1 MKKSILVALATLFLA
16 ASGFA
21 QAKQPLTEEQKAE
34 RKAVALENQCNSL
47 VTAMA
52 LSDEQAEPFRPLYT
66 RYTIE
71 MQQLQQEYK
80 PHRAQRA
87 DFKTGAAAEPL
98 TDDQIDE
105 NIRKRFA
112 LSRAIVDVREKYYV
126 EFRRFMNPRQIQK
139 MYNAEKERGAKMH
152 NAQKQHKG
160 GHPAKG
166 GAHRPAPRQ
175 MR

>member
-16 ASGFA
+16 TSGFA
-21 QAKQPLTEEQKAE
+21 QNRQPLTEEQQAE
-34 RKAVALENQCNSL
+34 RKAVMLENQCNSL

-52 LSDEQAEPFRPLYT
+52 LSDEQAEQFRPLYT

-71 MQQLQQEYK
+71 MQQLQQDYK
-80 PHRAQRA
+80 PHRARRA
-87 DFKTGAAAEPL
+87 NFKTGAAAEPL
-98 TDDQIDE
+98 TDEQIDE

-112 LSRAIVDVREKYYV
+112 LSRAIVDVREKYYI

-139 MYNAEKERGAKMH
+139 MYNAEKERGNNMR
-152 NAQKQHKG
+152 NAHKQHKA
-160 GHPAKG
+160 GHPAQG